1 MISYAKHYLTQND
14 IDAVIDALNSVSI
27 TQGEVTKNFG
37 CALAGYTGAKYGL
50 VVNNGTTALQL
61 GLAALGIGIGDEVIT
76 TPITFCATANA
87 VLLQG
92 GIVRFVDINEKTINI
107 DPELIEGQITERTKA
122 ILPVDF
128 RGHPA
133 DLFQIKEIADKYNLK
148 VLEDGAHSL
157 GSTYLV
163 NGKEFKCGDGVHAN
177 ATTFSFHPAKHI
189 TTGEGGAVMTNDK
202 CLFEKLIP
210 FSEHGLT
217 RRGEIIDSSGRKIPW
232 AYDMEH
238 LGFNCRMTDFQAA
251 LGLSQ
256 LARIKENKSKRRA
269 IVEYYNER
277 FSVFEELILPY
288 EQVNVD
294 SNFHL
299 YILQVSDSARF
310 DRYELFSYLRSKG
323 YFLQV
328 HYSPIHL
335 LSYYRNNFQYK
346 LGDYPISERYYDRAI
361 TMPLYPGLSD
371 LEVECIANDIRKFII
386 R

>member
-14 IDAVIDALNSVSI
+14 IDAVIDVLNSVSI
-27 TQGEVTKNFG
+27 TQGEMTKTFG
-37 CALAGYTGAKYGL
+37 RALAEYTGAKYGL

-61 GLAALGIGIGDEVIT
+61 GLTALGIGYGDEVIT
-76 TPITFCATANA
+76 TPMTFCATANA
-87 VLLQG
+87 ILHLG
-92 GIVRFVDINEKTINI
+92 GIVKFVDINEKTINI
-107 DPELIEGQITERTKA
+107 DPELIEGQITEKTKA

-133 DLFQIKEIADKYNLK
+133 ELSQIREIADQHNLK

-157 GSTYLV
+157 GSTYSV
-163 NGKEFKCGDGVHAN
+163 YGKDFKCGDGVHAN

-202 CLFEKLIP
+202 YLFESMVA
-210 FSEHGLT
+210 FSQHGLT
-217 RRGEIIDSSGRKIPW
+217 RRGEMIDSSDRKIPW
-232 AYDMEH
+232 AYDMDL

-256 LARIKENKSKRRA
+256 LARIKENKLKRRA

-277 FSVFEELILPY
+277 FGVFDELILPY

-299 YILQVSDSARF
+299 YILQISDSARF
-310 DRYELFSYLRSKG
+310 DRFELFSYLKSKG
-323 YFLQV
+323 YLLQV
-328 HYSPIHL
+328 HYFPIHL
-335 LSYYRNNFQYK
+335 LSYYRRNFQYK
-346 LGDYPISERYYDRAI
+346 SGDYPISERYYNRAI
-361 TMPLYPGLSD
+361 TLPLYPTLSD
-371 LEVECIANDIRKFII
+371 LEVEAITNFIRDFING
-386 R
+386 